1 MPDPYT
7 PVLLVRLRAIHEALD
22 GAGFDHAVGGAIA
35 LAVHVKEPRF
45 TSDIDLNVMAD
56 PDHPEA
62 LLSCLPNGVV
72 VHPGAASEIKI
83 DGQTRLSWPEP
94 NTPVDLFLPQHPTY
108 HRLVID
114 RAVEV
119 DFLGDG
125 IKVLSATD
133 LMVFKAMFDRS
144 KDWVDIE
151 TLLDNQ
157 AGNPDEAAAFLR
169 EFLGGDD
176 PRAARLLKLRDTIQ
190 RSL

>member
-1 MPDPYT
+1 M

-22 GAGFDHAVGGAIA
+22 GSGFDHAVGGAIA

-62 LLSCLPNGVV
+62 LLGCLPNGIV
-72 VHPGAASEIKI
+72 VHPGAAGEIRR
-83 DGQTRLSWPEP
+83 DGQTRLLWPEP

-108 HRLVID
+108 HRLVND
-114 RAVEV
+114 RAVPV
-119 DFLGDG
+119 DFLGHG

-157 AGNPDEAAAFLR
+157 AGNPDEAAAFLG
-169 EFLGGDD
+169 EFLGEDN
-176 PRAARLLKLRDTIQ
+176 PRIARLLKLRDTIQ
-190 RSL
+190 RSP